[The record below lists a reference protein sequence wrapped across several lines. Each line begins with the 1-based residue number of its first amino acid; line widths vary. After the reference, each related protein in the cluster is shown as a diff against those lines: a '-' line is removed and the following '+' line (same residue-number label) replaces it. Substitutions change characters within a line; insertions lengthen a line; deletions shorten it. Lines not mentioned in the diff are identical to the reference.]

1 MTCYSPLNG
10 YRSRIVG
17 HSGKRGIVFN
27 KNQGYVDL
35 PVKVPCGQCIGC
47 RLDRSRQWAIRCL
60 HEASLYNSNCFI
72 TLTYADEYIPYKNSL
87 DKRAFQL
94 FMKRLRKKYGNKI
107 RYYQCG
113 EYGEIT
119 QRPHYHAIIFNF
131 DFPDKKL
138 HKIQNKHRLYT
149 SASLEELWPYGY
161 SLIGNVSFQSAA
173 YVARYIMK
181 KVTGPAAELH
191 YGERIPEY
199 TTMSRRP
206 GIGKAWFDKYKDDVY
221 PTGAIV
227 INGKEIKP
235 PKYYDRQYEIIE
247 EVEYSR
253 IKSKRKIEAKKQE
266 KNNTLAR
273 LKVRETVQQAKLNLL
288 KRTL

>member
-181 KVTGPAAELH
+181 KVTGSAAELH

-247 EVEYSR
+247 EEEYSR
-253 IKSKRKIEAKKQE
+253 IKSKRKIQAKKQE